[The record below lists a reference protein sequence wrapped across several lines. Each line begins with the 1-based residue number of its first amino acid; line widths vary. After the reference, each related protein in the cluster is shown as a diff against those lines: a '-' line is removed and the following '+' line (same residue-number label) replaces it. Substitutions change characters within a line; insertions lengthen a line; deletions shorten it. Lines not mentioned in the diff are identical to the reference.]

1 MTMEIVGNDAQFN
14 EKVTLLK
21 DLEIY
26 GDIKNKTNDTSLDFS
41 DNLSFKIQGN
51 EKLRITSDDVTISAQ
66 SLNIESVST
75 FNDDVVFA
83 GAAYNMKW
91 DHSTNDLILFDNT
104 RLEFGSNKDF
114 EIWHGGSHTF
124 LKNSGGDLRI
134 RGDKILLKRADGTE
148 RYLEANVNSEVKLF
162 FNGDEKF
169 ETTNTGVVVTGKV
182 GISSAI
188 PDSMLEVTGI
198 DPAMTVH
205 HPTQSRGGIVGL
217 STQRVAFFSTN
228 ANDDLIFGHAD
239 NPPSSDNFVEH
250 MRIDNSTGRVGIN
263 SSIPAATLDIHDI
276 GSTGPNLLLR
286 GGSETEGDIVVPDG
300 EALQFGHWNYGTNT
314 FTERYRYKS
323 NGHLFINTTINPNIN
338 AEAMVNMVVDD
349 SFDGVNIRHNHSG
362 HCINIWRANGNGSAL
377 EFYRNDGSQG
387 GSVGRINL
395 TTTGVDYVTGSDYR
409 LKENAVG
416 ITSAITRLKTLK
428 PYRFNF
434 INEPTKT
441 VDGFFAHEVTAVPEA
456 VTGTKDEVDSD
467 NNPVYQGIDQSKLV
481 PLLTAA
487 LQEAVAKIETLEAKV
502 AALESA

>member
-26 GDIKNKTNDTSLDFS
+26 GNIKNKTKDTSFDFS

-51 EKLRITSDDVTISAQ
+51 EKLNIGNGYVSVFQDLDVNGHTNLDNVSIAGVTTFGNNINASGISRFEIASIENALLDGSIEHTGDIDTKISFDTDTIKFDTAGSERLRITSQ
-66 SLNIESVST
+66 GNI
-75 FNDDVVFA
+75 
-83 GAAYNMKW
+83 
-91 DHSTNDLILFDNT
+91 
-104 RLEFGSNKDF
+104 
-114 EIWHGGSHTF
+114 
-124 LKNSGGDLRI
+124 
-134 RGDKILLKRADGTE
+134 
-148 RYLEANVNSEVKLF
+148 
-162 FNGDEKF
+162 
-169 ETTNTGVVVTGKV
+169 
-182 GISSAI
+182 GISSVT
-188 PDSMLEVTGI
+188 PDSKLEVTGI

-205 HPTQSRGGIVGL
+205 HPGQSRGGIVGL
-217 STQRVAFFSTN
+217 STQRVAFFSTI
-228 ANDDLIFGHAD
+228 ANDDLVFGFSD
-239 NPPSSDNFVEH
+239 NPPSSDSFVEH

-286 GGSETEGDIVVPDG
+286 GGSQTEGDIVVPDG
-300 EALQFGHWNYGTNT
+300 EALQIGHWNYGSNT
-314 FTERYRYKS
+314 FSERYRMKS
-323 NGHLFINTTINPNIN
+323 NGHLFINTTVNPLGNSEALIN
-338 AEAMVNMVVDD
+338 MRVDD
-349 SFDGVNIRHNHSG
+349 GDDGVNIRHDQSG
-362 HCINIWRANGNGSAL
+362 HCINIWRSNGNGSAL
-377 EFYRNDGSQG
+377 EFYRQDGSQG
-387 GSVGRINL
+387 SPVGRINL
-395 TTTGVDYVTGSDYR
+395 TTSSTAYVTSSDYR
-409 LKENAVG
+409 LKENVVG

-434 INEPTKT
+434 IIEPTKT

-456 VTGTKDEVDSD
+456 ITGTKDEVDSD

>member
-1 MTMEIVGNDAQFN
+1 MEIVGNDAQFN

-26 GDIKNKTNDTSLDFS
+26 GNIKNKTKDTSFDFS
-41 DNLSFKIQGN
+41 DNLSFKIQGK
-51 EKLRITSDDVTISAQ
+51 EKLRITSDNTTFTDTVIASLVSPTNVSVAQ
-66 SLNIESVST
+66 SVTANEYYGT
-75 FNDDVVFA
+75 FKGSIDPAVADDKISEGNSSAEVV
-83 GAAYNMKW
+83 
-91 DHSTNDLILFDNT
+91 DT
-104 RLEFGSNKDF
+104 GSNGHFKVIT
-114 EIWHGGSHTF
+114 E
-124 LKNSGGDLRI
+124 
-134 RGDKILLKRADGTE
+134 GTE
-148 RYLEANVNSEVKLF
+148 RLRITSQGNI
-162 FNGDEKF
+162 
-169 ETTNTGVVVTGKV
+169 
-182 GISSAI
+182 GISSVI
-188 PDSMLEVTGI
+188 PDSKLEVTGI

-217 STQRVAFFSTN
+217 STQRVAFFSTI
-228 ANDDLIFGHAD
+228 ANDDLVFGFSD

-263 SSIPAATLDIHDI
+263 SSIPAATLDIHDV

-286 GGSETEGDIVVPDG
+286 GGSQTEGDIVVPDG
-300 EALQFGHWNYGTNT
+300 EALQIGHWNYGSNT
-314 FTERYRYKS
+314 FSERYRMKS
-323 NGHLFINTTINPNIN
+323 NGHLFINTTVNPLTN
-338 AEAMVNMVVDD
+338 AEALINMRVDD
-349 SFDGVNIRHNHSG
+349 GEDGVNIRHDMSG
-362 HCINIWRANGNGSAL
+362 HCINIWRSNGNGSAL
-377 EFYRNDGSQG
+377 EFYRSNGSQG
-387 GSVGRINL
+387 SSVGRINL
-395 TTTGVDYVTGSDYR
+395 TTTSTAYATSSDYR

-456 VTGTKDEVDSD
+456 ITGTKDEVDSD

>member
-14 EKVTLLK
+14 GKVTLLK

-41 DNLSFKIQGN
+41 DNLSFKIQGK
-51 EKLRITSDDVTISAQ
+51 EKLRITSDSTTFTDTVTASLVSPTNVSVAQ
-66 SLNIESVST
+66 SVTANEYYGT
-75 FNDDVVFA
+75 FKGSIDPAVADDKISEGNSSAEVV
-83 GAAYNMKW
+83 
-91 DHSTNDLILFDNT
+91 DT
-104 RLEFGSNKDF
+104 GSNGHFKVIT
-114 EIWHGGSHTF
+114 E
-124 LKNSGGDLRI
+124 
-134 RGDKILLKRADGTE
+134 GTE
-148 RYLEANVNSEVKLF
+148 RLRITSQGNI
-162 FNGDEKF
+162 
-169 ETTNTGVVVTGKV
+169 

-188 PDSMLEVTGI
+188 PDSKLEVTGI

-217 STQRVAFFSTN
+217 STQRVAFFSTI
-228 ANDDLIFGHAD
+228 ANDDLVFGFSD
-239 NPPSSDNFVEH
+239 NPPSSDSFVEH

-263 SSIPAATLDIHDI
+263 SSIPAATLDIHDV

-286 GGSETEGDIVVPDG
+286 GGSQTEGDIVVPDG
-300 EALQFGHWNYGTNT
+300 EALQIGHWNYGSNT
-314 FTERYRYKS
+314 FSERYRMKS
-323 NGHLFINTTINPNIN
+323 NGHLFINTTVNPLTN
-338 AEAMVNMVVDD
+338 AEALINMRVDD
-349 SFDGVNIRHNHSG
+349 GEDGVNIRHDMSG
-362 HCINIWRANGNGSAL
+362 HCINIWRSNGNGSAL
-377 EFYRNDGSQG
+377 EFYRSDGSQG
-387 GSVGRINL
+387 SSVGRINL
-395 TTTGVDYVTGSDYR
+395 TTTGTDYVESSDYR

-434 INEPTKT
+434 IIEPTKT

-456 VTGTKDEVDSD
+456 ITGTKDEVDSD

>member
-14 EKVTLLK
+14 GKVTLLK

-41 DNLSFKIQGN
+41 DNLSFKIQGK
-51 EKLRITSDDVTISAQ
+51 EKLRITSDSTTFTDTVTASLVSPTNVSVAQ
-66 SLNIESVST
+66 SVTANEYYGT
-75 FNDDVVFA
+75 FKGSIDPAVADDKISEGNSSAEVV
-83 GAAYNMKW
+83 
-91 DHSTNDLILFDNT
+91 DT
-104 RLEFGSNKDF
+104 GSNGHFKVIT
-114 EIWHGGSHTF
+114 E
-124 LKNSGGDLRI
+124 
-134 RGDKILLKRADGTE
+134 GTE
-148 RYLEANVNSEVKLF
+148 RLRITSQGNI
-162 FNGDEKF
+162 
-169 ETTNTGVVVTGKV
+169 
-182 GISSAI
+182 GISSVI
-188 PDSMLEVTGI
+188 PDSKLEVTGI

-217 STQRVAFFSTN
+217 STQRVAFFSTI
-228 ANDDLIFGHAD
+228 ANDDLVFGFSD

-263 SSIPAATLDIHDI
+263 SSIPAATLDIHDV

-286 GGSETEGDIVVPDG
+286 GGSQTEGDIVVPDG
-300 EALQFGHWNYGTNT
+300 EALQIGHWNYGSNT
-314 FTERYRYKS
+314 FSERYRMKS
-323 NGHLFINTTINPNIN
+323 NGHLFINTTVNPLTN
-338 AEAMVNMVVDD
+338 AEALINMRVDD
-349 SFDGVNIRHNHSG
+349 GEDGVNIRHDMSG
-362 HCINIWRANGNGSAL
+362 HCINIWRSNGNGSAL
-377 EFYRNDGSQG
+377 EFYRSDGSQG
-387 GSVGRINL
+387 ASVGRINL
-395 TTTGVDYVTGSDYR
+395 TTTSTAYATSSDYR

-434 INEPTKT
+434 INDPTKT

-456 VTGTKDEVDSD
+456 ITGTKDEVDSD

>member
-1 MTMEIVGNDAQFN
+1 MEIVGNDAQFN
-14 EKVTLLK
+14 GKVTLLK

-41 DNLSFKIQGN
+41 DNLSFKIQGK
-51 EKLRITSDDVTISAQ
+51 EKLRITSDSTTFTDTVTASLVSPTNVSVAQ
-66 SLNIESVST
+66 SVTANEYYGT
-75 FNDDVVFA
+75 FKGSIDPAVADDKISEGNSSAEVV
-83 GAAYNMKW
+83 
-91 DHSTNDLILFDNT
+91 DT
-104 RLEFGSNKDF
+104 GSNGHFKVIT
-114 EIWHGGSHTF
+114 E
-124 LKNSGGDLRI
+124 
-134 RGDKILLKRADGTE
+134 GTE
-148 RYLEANVNSEVKLF
+148 RLRITSQGNI
-162 FNGDEKF
+162 
-169 ETTNTGVVVTGKV
+169 

-188 PDSMLEVTGI
+188 PDSKLEVTGI

-217 STQRVAFFSTN
+217 STQRVAFFSTI
-228 ANDDLIFGHAD
+228 ANDDLVFGFSD

-263 SSIPAATLDIHDI
+263 SSIPAATLDIHDV

-286 GGSETEGDIVVPDG
+286 GGSQTEGDIVVPDG
-300 EALQFGHWNYGTNT
+300 EALQIGHWNYGSNT
-314 FTERYRYKS
+314 FSERYRMKS
-323 NGHLFINTTINPNIN
+323 NGHLFINTTVNPLTN
-338 AEAMVNMVVDD
+338 AEALINMRVDD
-349 SFDGVNIRHNHSG
+349 GEDGVNIRHDMSG
-362 HCINIWRANGNGSAL
+362 HCINIWRSNGNGSAL
-377 EFYRNDGSQG
+377 EFYRQNGSQG
-387 GSVGRINL
+387 SSVGRINL
-395 TTTGVDYVTGSDYR
+395 TTTGTDYVESSDYR

-434 INEPTKT
+434 INDPTKT

-456 VTGTKDEVDSD
+456 ITGTKDEVDSD

>member
-26 GDIKNKTNDTSLDFS
+26 GNIKNKTKDTSFDFS
-41 DNLSFKIQGN
+41 DNLSFKIQGK
-51 EKLRITSDDVTISAQ
+51 EKLRITSDNTTFTDTVIASLVSPTNVSVAQ
-66 SLNIESVST
+66 SVTANEYYGT
-75 FNDDVVFA
+75 FKGSIDPAVADDKISEGNSSAEVV
-83 GAAYNMKW
+83 
-91 DHSTNDLILFDNT
+91 DT
-104 RLEFGSNKDF
+104 GSNGHFKVIT
-114 EIWHGGSHTF
+114 E
-124 LKNSGGDLRI
+124 
-134 RGDKILLKRADGTE
+134 GTE
-148 RYLEANVNSEVKLF
+148 RLRITSQGNI
-162 FNGDEKF
+162 
-169 ETTNTGVVVTGKV
+169 
-182 GISSAI
+182 GISSVI
-188 PDSMLEVTGI
+188 PDSKLEVTGI

-217 STQRVAFFSTN
+217 STQRVAFFSTI
-228 ANDDLIFGHAD
+228 ANDDLVFGFSD

-263 SSIPAATLDIHDI
+263 SSIPAATLDIHDV

-286 GGSETEGDIVVPDG
+286 GGSQTEGDIVVPDG
-300 EALQFGHWNYGTNT
+300 EALQIGHWNYGSNT
-314 FTERYRYKS
+314 FSERYRMKS
-323 NGHLFINTTINPNIN
+323 NGHLFINTTVNPLTN
-338 AEAMVNMVVDD
+338 AEALINMRVDD
-349 SFDGVNIRHNHSG
+349 GEDGVNIRHDMSG
-362 HCINIWRANGNGSAL
+362 HCINIWRSNGNGSAL
-377 EFYRNDGSQG
+377 EFYRSNGSQG
-387 GSVGRINL
+387 SSVGRINL
-395 TTTGVDYVTGSDYR
+395 TTTSTAYATSSDYR

-456 VTGTKDEVDSD
+456 ITGTKDEVDSD

>member
-26 GDIKNKTNDTSLDFS
+26 GNIKNKTKDTSFDFS
-41 DNLSFKIQGN
+41 DNFSFKIQGD
-51 EKLRITSDDVTISAQ
+51 EKLRITSDSTTFENNINASGSIKLDGSIEHAGDIDTKISFDTDTIKFD
-66 SLNIESVST
+66 T
-75 FNDDVVFA
+75 A
-83 GAAYNMKW
+83 G
-91 DHSTNDLILFDNT
+91 SE
-104 RLEFGSNKDF
+104 R
-114 EIWHGGSHTF
+114 
-124 LKNSGGDLRI
+124 LRI
-134 RGDKILLKRADGTE
+134 TSQGNI
-148 RYLEANVNSEVKLF
+148 
-162 FNGDEKF
+162 
-169 ETTNTGVVVTGKV
+169 

-188 PDSMLEVTGI
+188 PDSKLEVTGI

-323 NGHLFINTTINPNIN
+323 NGHLFINTTTNPNTN
-338 AEAMVNMVVDD
+338 SEAMINMVVDD
-349 SFDGVNIRHNHSG
+349 SFDGVNIKHNQSG
-362 HCINIWRANGNGSAL
+362 HCINIWRTNGNGSVL
-377 EFYRNDGSQG
+377 DFYRSDGAQG
-387 GSVGRINL
+387 SPVGNITV
-395 TTTGVDYVTGSDYR
+395 TTSSTAYNTSSDYR

-434 INEPTKT
+434 KQTPDTT